1 MCYAASFQL
10 SVWTSKLEHL
20 SQVAAQ
26 SSCKSGILP
35 AKKDSKL
42 SLHHT
47 IKVPMESSS
56 SMTSLTD
63 NPSKILR
70 IGSQKLINTAT
81 RMSSSY
87 LSEINP
93 ILRPADKSRQNR
105 ERLSLTLWALSF
117 WRHQPR
123 MQSTLRRHSL
133 LFPTK
138 LSQRCKANPE

>member
-1 MCYAASFQL
+1 
-10 SVWTSKLEHL
+10 
-20 SQVAAQ
+20 
-26 SSCKSGILP
+26 
-35 AKKDSKL
+35 
-42 SLHHT
+42 
-47 IKVPMESSS
+47 MESSS

-138 LSQRCKANPE
+138 LSQRCKANPEQAQEPPIPLTEHLPPLKPSLPKKINRDAADRQINLQQLLNNQLNPY